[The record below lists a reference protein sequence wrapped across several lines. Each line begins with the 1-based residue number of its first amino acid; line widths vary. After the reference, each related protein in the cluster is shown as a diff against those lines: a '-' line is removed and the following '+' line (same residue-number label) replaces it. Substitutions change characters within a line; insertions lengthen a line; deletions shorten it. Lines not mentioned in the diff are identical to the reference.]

1 IIPYNYPRIMESLA
15 KEYGID
21 IKYSKSNVSEIIG
34 NLVQGENKFQ
44 YILNFDGI
52 WASGILLD
60 YLIGYNISLNRLVQ
74 ELPEYFYIKKEIPC
88 KWDHKGS
95 IIRRLSEDH
104 RDTAELIEGIRF
116 IEDRGWAL
124 LIPDEEKPVFNL
136 YIEGYSEEYAEE
148 LGMLYDEK
156 IRKMV
161 DSSQ

>member
-1 IIPYNYPRIMESLA
+1 MLIGFKTGQLERAIIPYNYPRIMESLA

-74 ELPEYFYIKKEIPC
+74 ELPEYFYIKRNP
-88 KWDHKGS
+88 
-95 IIRRLSEDH
+95 L
-104 RDTAELIEGIRF
+104 
-116 IEDRGWAL
+116 
-124 LIPDEEKPVFNL
+124 
-136 YIEGYSEEYAEE
+136 
-148 LGMLYDEK
+148 
-156 IRKMV
+156 
-161 DSSQ
+161 